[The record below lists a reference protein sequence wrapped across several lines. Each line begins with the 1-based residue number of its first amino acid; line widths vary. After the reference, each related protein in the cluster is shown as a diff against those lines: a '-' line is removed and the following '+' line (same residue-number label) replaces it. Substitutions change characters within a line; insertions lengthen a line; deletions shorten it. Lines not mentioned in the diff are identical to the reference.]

1 MAVAAARVVV
11 ADVFDTAQDSQA
23 HTGTVLIVA
32 PHGSYRTQ
40 AFIAAAGR
48 IGVNTLI
55 ASQGKHSVVSA
66 YAQGIHIDFRT
77 PDAALQALLHAAQ
90 QHDIAGVI
98 GTDDG
103 STELAA
109 QLAQQLRLPHND
121 PAAVRL
127 ARRKDL
133 ARAQLARH
141 GVNKPA
147 HQLLDLQAPLLAQ
160 RMLDYPVVIKPLALS
175 ASQGVIRAD
184 DDTQFIAA
192 VTRVQHLLQALPD
205 LEPHTRRYVL
215 LEQFVPG
222 AEIAVEGMLCAGRL
236 HILAVFDKPDPLEG
250 PFFEET
256 YYITPSRLLAAQLDD
271 VSKVI
276 QAACDAYGL
285 REGPVH
291 AELRINAQG
300 VFVLEVAARTIG
312 GMCGRLLRFG
322 TGYSLEELVLA
333 HATGR
338 ALPAGG
344 DDGAAGV
351 LMIPI
356 PQAGILKRIEGL
368 LDTQRVPFIEDI
380 DIQIR
385 EGHEL
390 VPLPE
395 GNSYLGFIFA
405 RAPTPQ
411 QAEQALR
418 DAHAR
423 LNIVVAPLWRLK
435 QCVA

>member
-1 MAVAAARVVV
+1 MAAARDVVV
-11 ADVFDTAQDSQA
+11 AQDSDPRGL
-23 HTGTVLIVA
+23 TDTVLIVA

-40 AFIAAAGR
+40 PFIEAAGR
-48 IGVNTLI
+48 LGINTLI
-55 ASQGKHSVVSA
+55 ASEGRHSVVSA
-66 YAQGIHIDFRT
+66 YARGVHIDFRE
-77 PDAALQALLHAAQ
+77 PERALTELLLAAQ
-90 QHDIAGVI
+90 RYRIVGVV
-98 GTDDG
+98 GTDDA

-109 QLAQQLRLPHND
+109 RLAQQLGLPHNA
-121 PAAVRL
+121 PASVRL

-133 ARAQLARH
+133 ARAQLAQH
-141 GVNKPA
+141 GVSKPA
-147 HQLLDLQAPLLAQ
+147 HQLIDLDVPILAQ
-160 RMLDYPVVIKPLALS
+160 RTLDYPVVIKPLALS
-175 ASQGVIRAD
+175 ASQGVIRTD
-184 DDTQFIAA
+184 DDAQLLAA
-192 VTRVQHLLQALPD
+192 VERIRRLLHDKPELD
-205 LEPHTRRYVL
+205 SHTRRYLL

-222 AEIAVEGMLCAGRL
+222 AEIAVEAMLCAGRL
-236 HILAVFDKPDPLEG
+236 QILAVFDKPDPLEG

-256 YYITPSRLLAAQLDD
+256 YYITPSRLPAAQLDE

-368 LDTQRVPFIEDI
+368 LDAQRVPFIEDI

-418 DAHAR
+418 AAHER
-423 LNIVVAPLWRLK
+423 LNIVIAPLWKLK